1 MLYLSDPISTP
12 VSCGSDSFEFFDV
25 KWFLCACKLCPEI
38 QPPIRRVLT
47 RPHSLPSVLQPA
59 VPGHDRIQLTLV
71 HEVWLSSHLFFSLHI
86 KRSPSFG
93 PGSKTRRVRTV
104 FVLSQQN
111 PPSVIFFSWGCDGRF
126 CNLHGQ
132 QLWLW
137 WYLYCMR
144 PSMLKCIWNVFGNLS
159 FIYWNAYEPYM
170 WLKCYIVIYFRE
182 SGLFDWLVN

>member
-12 VSCGSDSFEFFDV
+12 VSCGSDSLEFFDV

-38 QPPIRRVLT
+38 QPQIRRVLT

-111 PPSVIFFSWGCDGRF
+111 PPSVIFFPEVVTAGFAICMGGSSDCGDICIAWDLQCLNASEMCLGTFLSSIETHMNHICD
-126 CNLHGQ
+126 
-132 QLWLW
+132 W
-137 WYLYCMR
+137 
-144 PSMLKCIWNVFGNLS
+144 S
-159 FIYWNAYEPYM
+159 
-170 WLKCYIVIYFRE
+170 VI
-182 SGLFDWLVN
+182 